1 MRRIFLL
8 LAMTAAT
15 LVVASGVAL
24 AATPG
29 DPDRPLV
36 VGRSP
41 NVVVPAATSGDPN
54 SDAKVTKEGTN
65 AQKERVGFNFGKI
78 VWHNGSWAEGQTGG
92 GGKNE
97 LRFDD
102 TPGKEGQ
109 TVGHLKLDDVVG
121 ESR

>member
-8 LAMTAAT
+8 LAMMAAT

-29 DPDRPLV
+29 DPDRPVV

-54 SDAKVTKEGTN
+54 SDAKVTKEGAN

-78 VWHNGSWAEGQTGG
+78 VWHNGSWSEGQTGG

-102 TPGKEGQ
+102 TLGKEGQ
-109 TVGHLKLDDVVG
+109 TVGYLKLDDVVG